1 MNKATAIKRFIF
13 VGIFLVIGFILAF
26 GQFNIPGT
34 HYTYNG
40 FVNSIKL
47 GLDLKG
53 GVLAVY
59 EATSLEGDED
69 VDFSEKLNAT
79 KQRITDLI
87 TAEYTEAVISIQQGN
102 RLRIE
107 VPDVSDPDEIFDLI
121 GQPASLEFKKENS
134 ATAEAVLTGQNI
146 KSVKATQQQNSSGT
160 LEYGVSITFDAE
172 GAQVFYELT
181 KEMQGKQIYIF
192 KNGELFSQPTVNSA
206 IAGGTTFISGSMSDM
221 SEAEDFA
228 LQILS
233 GTFSVNLSLLENTV
247 VSATLGEDALLYGLI
262 AGAIALV
269 LIFAFMIWRYKMMG
283 VIACVALCFYVI
295 LMLFFLQAIPLVQLT
310 LAGIAGIILSI
321 GMAIDGNI
329 IVFER
334 IKEEYAS
341 GKRIAPSIRA
351 GFKKALSAILDSNVT
366 TIVVAAVL
374 ALLGTGSIQGFAIT
388 LLIGVALS
396 MVTSLLI
403 TRGLMYMYYPLNTTD
418 ARKYSLK
425 REEDVNELA

>member
-13 VGIFLVIGFILAF
+13 IGIFLVLGIVLAF
-26 GQFNIPGT
+26 GQFDIPGT

-59 EATSLEGDED
+59 EATSLDGDD
-69 VDFSEKLNAT
+69 TDFSQKLDAT
-79 KQRITDLI
+79 RQRVSDLI

-107 VPDVSDPDEIFDLI
+107 VPDVDNPEEIFDLI

-146 KSVKATQQQNSSGT
+146 KSVQATQQQNSSGV

-172 GAQVFYELT
+172 GAQKFFELT
-181 KEMQGKQIYIF
+181 TEMQGSQIYIF
-192 KNGELFSQPTVNSA
+192 KNGELFSAPTVNSA
-206 IAGGTTFISGSMSDM
+206 IAGGTTFISGSMADM

-233 GTFSVNLSLLENTV
+233 GTFSVNLTLLENTV
-247 VSATLGEDALLYGLI
+247 VSATLGENALLYGLI
-262 AGAIALV
+262 AGAVALV
-269 LIFAFMIWRYKMMG
+269 LIFALMIWRYRMMG
-283 VIACVALCFYVI
+283 VMACIALAFYVI

-341 GKRIAPSIRA
+341 GKRIAPSIRT
-351 GFKKALSAILDSNVT
+351 GFKRALPAILDSNVT
-366 TIVVAAVL
+366 TIVVALVL

-388 LLIGVALS
+388 LLIGIVLS
-396 MVTSLLI
+396 MFTSLLV
-403 TRGLMYMYYPLNTTD
+403 TRGLMYMYYSLNTSN
-418 ARKYSLK
+418 AKMYSLR
-425 REEDVNELA
+425 REENVNELV